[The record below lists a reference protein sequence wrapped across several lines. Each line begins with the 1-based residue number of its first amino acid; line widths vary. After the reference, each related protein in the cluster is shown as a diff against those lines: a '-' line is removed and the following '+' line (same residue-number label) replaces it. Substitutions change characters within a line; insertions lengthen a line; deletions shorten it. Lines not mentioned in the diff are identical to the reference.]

1 MSVPMEQPLSWLTL
15 ERYVLGELDE
25 RARQTVE
32 ARLAVSAEDRACL
45 QTILQD
51 QSELPPLPVVLPVR
65 ARARRRLAVW
75 VRVSA
80 AVALAA
86 SLLLVVLR
94 PADGPIPARRELRSG
109 AKGGEISVRL
119 LSDRRGEGPSTFE
132 PGERFKVLV
141 TAPPWFDAPLSVLV
155 FQGTARYEPLP
166 AVDGLPR
173 GNLVPWP
180 SAFTLTGEEPAEVC
194 VTWSP
199 AAATART
206 PQALGDDAV
215 CTQLHP
221 REAGVLKLGP
231 R

>member
-1 MSVPMEQPLSWLTL
+1 VSIAIEQPLSWLTL

-25 RARQTVE
+25 EARLTVE

-51 QSELPPLPVVLPVR
+51 ESALPPLPVVLP
-65 ARARRRLAVW
+65 ARRREKARRTVL

-86 SLLLVVLR
+86 SLLLVVLLR
-94 PADGPIPARRELRSG
+94 PPDAPIPARRELRSG
-109 AKGGEISVRL
+109 AKGGEISVRM
-119 LSDRRGEGPSTFE
+119 LSDRRGEGPSSFA

-141 TAPPWFDAPLSVLV
+141 TTPPWFEAPLSVVV
-155 FQGTARYEPLP
+155 FQGSARYTPLP
-166 AVDGLPR
+166 AVEALPR

-180 SAFTLTGEEPAEVC
+180 SAFTLSGEEAVQVC

-199 AAATART
+199 DAATART
-206 PQALGDDAV
+206 PEALGEDAV
-215 CTQLHP
+215 CAPLQP
-221 REAGVLKLGP
+221 R
-231 R
+231 